1 MTTKQLVKL
10 FRLMRETLDDAGRD
24 CVAEPEPGERRLGP
38 TEVARRRPLH
48 RLLHRVGHIRSK
60 RCGKK
65 SARDI
70 ESAIWA
76 VAEAT
81 DESVGEVGKVLTAF
95 AGEDDSRE
103 DGGICTEQPKCEQCR
118 LSRDC
123 RHFVK
128 KKPTIKDLP
137 ENERPRERL
146 LQLGDDA
153 VSDTELLAILIGKGG
168 ENRSAIDLAKELLAQ
183 KGSLSELAGL
193 TGAELKQ
200 IPGIGDAKAAQL
212 LAAFAIAKRYAT
224 TQLEPGAAFDC
235 SRDIYLHY
243 KESVRHEKREVFT
256 CVFVDIK
263 HQFMGQERISVGT
276 LRTSPAAPREVFRP
290 AIRAAAHGV
299 VFVHNHP
306 SGDPAPSA
314 EDLNITRRLA
324 EVGKTIGIRVLDHVI
339 IGSNDYYSFADKGL
353 L

>member
-1 MTTKQLVKL
+1 MTTKRLVKL
-10 FRLMRETLDDAGRD
+10 FGLMRETLDDAS
-24 CVAEPEPGERRLGP
+24 CVAETEAGDRPLEP
-38 TEVARRRPLH
+38 TEVAKLRPVH
-48 RLLHRVGHIRSK
+48 RLLHRVGLIRSK
-60 RCGKK
+60 RSGKK
-65 SARDI
+65 SAREI

-81 DESVGEVGKVLTAF
+81 DGSVGDVAKVLTAF
-95 AGEDDSRE
+95 AGSDDRRG
-103 DGGICTEQPKCEQCR
+103 DGGVCTDQPKCDQCR
-118 LSRDC
+118 VASDC

-128 KKPTIKDLP
+128 KRPTIKDLP

-146 LQLGDDA
+146 LLLGDDA
-153 VSDTELLAILIGKGG
+153 VSDVEVLAILIGKGG
-168 ENRSAIDLAKELLAQ
+168 ENRSALDLAKMLLVQ
-183 KGSLSELAGL
+183 KGNLTELAGM
-193 TGAELKQ
+193 TAPELKQ

-212 LAAFAIAKRYAT
+212 LAAFALAKRYAT
-224 TQLEPGAAFDC
+224 TRLEPGAAFNC

-243 KESVRHEKREVFT
+243 KEALRHEKREIFT
-256 CVFVDIK
+256 CVLVDIK
-263 HQFMGQERISVGT
+263 HQFMGQERISIGT
-276 LRTSPAAPREVFRP
+276 LRTSPAGPREVFRP
-290 AIRAAAHGV
+290 AVRSAAHGV

-314 EDLNITRRLA
+314 EDLNITRRLV